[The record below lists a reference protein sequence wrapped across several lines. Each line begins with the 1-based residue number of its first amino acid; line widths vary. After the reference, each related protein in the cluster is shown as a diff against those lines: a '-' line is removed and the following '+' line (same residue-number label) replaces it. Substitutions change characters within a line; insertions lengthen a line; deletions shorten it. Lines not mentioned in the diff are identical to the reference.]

1 MLSCKEATR
10 LMSQSLERP
19 LGMGERVSLRMHKM
33 ICDSCRRAERQFQFL
48 RNACAGWLKR
58 ME

>member
-19 LGMGERVSLRMHKM
+19 LTLGEKASLRLHTM
-33 ICDSCRRAERQFQFL
+33 ICDGCRRAEHQFQFL
-48 RNACAGWLKR
+48 RTACANWLKPR
-58 ME
+58 D